1 MKKGHNLS
9 RKEIR
14 KLARK
19 QIKKNKLLYSK
30 KKRKNSFLK
39 KEKKQVSFSNNDQII
54 INKNHE
60 SNTNQ
65 FLSDSDKNLIKKN
78 KSVKNS
84 KKTKKI
90 KLNDNSNKSFNY
102 FNNKRNYLEEQEKD
116 DYLLSYLSKKLK
128 IKNED
133 GSNKKNEDKLIKE
146 LEKDGFDTSLLKLA
160 DIIFNESQNFLTK
173 KKIQKG
179 KDDEYNEDG
188 EYNEDDEYN
197 EDGEYNEDD
206 EYNVDDEYNEDDEYN
221 VDDEY
226 NENDEYNEDGEDN
239 LSQDNDKVNNKNVDN
254 ILSGKENEQPYNK
267 LQDDNI
273 DNVKDKK
280 EIKKKKKKDK
290 KKKKKKKKLDKLSS
304 DNNINNDNPIVE
316 IKQKKKKK
324 VSFNYENDIKKME
337 KFLMSS
343 LNKTSEFNIK
353 SIIDDICKYFHDI
366 DNVKLKLCYNDILIK
381 QISPYFKNVNT
392 TDIHICMC
400 VVIICVLNNL
410 LCENILYDFLKDLTA
425 IFKYYYEDNVNL
437 MKIVEREN
445 EMNNK
450 IETQSINSVNDTYLL
465 NRKNENN
472 MLSNPQGDNYK
483 ISPKEHEKY
492 QDFKILFRNLLKCF
506 SLFYALS
513 YIEFDSI
520 IDIIN
525 ILCEHMSINNVD
537 NIIIVLKICGMKLKE
552 EDDNIHLKHISEYLK
567 KQIEQYIECNNILLE
582 KSKLRFLIKDIEDL
596 ENGKM
601 KFHFLNKFE
610 FLFSVLKE
618 YENKYVYKKT
628 MISFSFIK
636 VFNTISVENMHDE
649 KKRGKQK
656 NKNKNKNICNHLH
669 TNISNNQFHDIE
681 NKTKINKL
689 NYLIDQEQFNEVH
702 FNKLLKKY
710 KIQGILPKKIFLII
724 KYSLDVDECV
734 HNLLALLKKKKNIP
748 HVIQTIIQIIL
759 YNKNYK
765 ESYAKL
771 LSNLSHVNN
780 RVYTFSLKTIFINY
794 IKNISNMDIKNVLF
808 LSKLFTYLLKEKLI
822 NFLIFKHIKIE
833 EMKNQEKTNDEINQD
848 TNANSNI
855 FFFLKTIFILISL
868 DDHKENKLKN
878 KNVWTNILHILYNQK
893 LSTSLIYSFK
903 NIIKKYIFDE
913 VKNIHKV
920 YPKFNMKYI
929 DHFYKFLEKI
939 QILQ

>member
-1 MKKGHNLS
+1 MKLFMKKGHNLS

-254 ILSGKENEQPYNK
+254 IL
-267 LQDDNI
+267 I
-273 DNVKDKK
+273 
-280 EIKKKKKKDK
+280 
-290 KKKKKKKKLDKLSS
+290 
-304 DNNINNDNPIVE
+304 
-316 IKQKKKKK
+316 
-324 VSFNYENDIKKME
+324 SFNYENDIKKME

-381 QISPYFKNVNT
+381 QISTYFKNVNT

-513 YIEFDSI
+513 YIEFDFI

>member
-1 MKKGHNLS
+1 
-9 RKEIR
+9 
-14 KLARK
+14 
-19 QIKKNKLLYSK
+19 
-30 KKRKNSFLK
+30 
-39 KEKKQVSFSNNDQII
+39 
-54 INKNHE
+54 
-60 SNTNQ
+60 
-65 FLSDSDKNLIKKN
+65 
-78 KSVKNS
+78 
-84 KKTKKI
+84 
-90 KLNDNSNKSFNY
+90 
-102 FNNKRNYLEEQEKD
+102 
-116 DYLLSYLSKKLK
+116 
-128 IKNED
+128 
-133 GSNKKNEDKLIKE
+133 
-146 LEKDGFDTSLLKLA
+146 
-160 DIIFNESQNFLTK
+160 
-173 KKIQKG
+173 
-179 KDDEYNEDG
+179 
-188 EYNEDDEYN
+188 
-197 EDGEYNEDD
+197 
-206 EYNVDDEYNEDDEYN
+206 
-221 VDDEY
+221 
-226 NENDEYNEDGEDN
+226 
-239 LSQDNDKVNNKNVDN
+239 
-254 ILSGKENEQPYNK
+254 
-267 LQDDNI
+267 
-273 DNVKDKK
+273 
-280 EIKKKKKKDK
+280 
-290 KKKKKKKKLDKLSS
+290 
-304 DNNINNDNPIVE
+304 
-316 IKQKKKKK
+316 
-324 VSFNYENDIKKME
+324 ME

-381 QISPYFKNVNT
+381 QISTYFKNVNT

-513 YIEFDSI
+513 YIEFDFI

-656 NKNKNKNICNHLH
+656 NKNKNKNICNDLH

>member
-1 MKKGHNLS
+1 MKLFIKKGNNLS

-30 KKRKNSFLK
+30 KKKKNSSLK
-39 KEKKQVSFSNNDQII
+39 KESKQVSFSNNDKI
-54 INKNHE
+54 INNRKNYE

-65 FLSDSDKNLIKKN
+65 FLSDTDKNLINKN

-84 KKTKKI
+84 KKTGKI
-90 KLNDNSNKSFNY
+90 KVNNNSNKSFNY

-133 GSNKKNEDKLIKE
+133 GSNKKNEQKLIKE

-160 DIIFNESQNFLTK
+160 DIIFNESKNYLTK
-173 KKIQKG
+173 KKIKKG
-179 KDDEYNEDG
+179 KDGEYNVDDGYNEDDEDNEDDGDNENIQYDEDDEYNEDIQ
-188 EYNEDDEYN
+188 YNEDDEYN
-197 EDGEYNEDD
+197 EDIQYNEDD
-206 EYNVDDEYNEDDEYN
+206 E
-221 VDDEY
+221 
-226 NENDEYNEDGEDN
+226 DN
-239 LSQDNDKVNNKNVDN
+239 PSQDNKKVNNKIVHD
-254 ILSGKENEQPYNK
+254 ILSGNENEQTHNI

-273 DNVKDKK
+273 ANAKDKK
-280 EIKKKKKKDK
+280 QKKKKKIDKSPSDHNIINDKSIVDIK
-290 KKKKKKKKLDKLSS
+290 KKKKKKKKMFHLIMK
-304 DNNINNDNPIVE
+304 
-316 IKQKKKKK
+316 
-324 VSFNYENDIKKME
+324 E

-353 SIIDDICKYFHDI
+353 SIIDDICEYFHDI
-366 DNVKLKLCYNDILIK
+366 DNIKLKLCYNDILIK
-381 QISPYFKNVNT
+381 HVSTYFKNVNT

-400 VVIICVLNNL
+400 VVIICVLNNI
-410 LCENILYDFLKDLTA
+410 LCQNILYDFLKDLTA
-425 IFKYYYEDNVNL
+425 MFKYYYEDNINL
-437 MKIVEREN
+437 MRMVEREN

-450 IETQSINSVNDTYLL
+450 IETHSINSVNEIYLL

-472 MLSNPQGDNYK
+472 TLSNPQGDNYK
-483 ISPKEHEKY
+483 MNPKEHEKY

-513 YIEFDSI
+513 YIEFDFI

-552 EDDNIHLKHISEYLK
+552 EDDNIHLKHVSEYLK

-610 FLFSVLKE
+610 FLFSVLRE
-618 YENKYVYKKT
+618 YENKYVYKKS

-636 VFNTISVENMHDE
+636 VFNTISLENIDKE
-649 KKRGKQK
+649 KKRGK
-656 NKNKNKNICNHLH
+656 NKNKNKNTCNDLH
-669 TNISNNQFHDIE
+669 TNISNNKFHDIE

-689 NYLIDQEQFNEVH
+689 NYLIDQEQFNEEH

-710 KIQGILPKKIFLII
+710 KIQGILQKKIFLII

-734 HNLLALLKKKKNIP
+734 HNLSAVLKKKKNIP

-780 RVYTFSLKTIFINY
+780 RIYLFSLKTIFINY

-822 NFLIFKHIKIE
+822 NFLIFKHIKIDE
-833 EMKNQEKTNDEINQD
+833 IKNQEKINDGKDQKAN
-848 TNANSNI
+848 TNSNI

-868 DDHKENKLKN
+868 DDQKEDKLKN

-913 VKNIHKV
+913 VKNIQKV
-920 YPKFNMKYI
+920 YPNFNMKYI
-929 DHFYKFLEKI
+929 DHFYKFLEKLQII
-939 QILQ
+939 Q